1 MTGTSSERTIA
12 KRRLELLERTTG
24 RQMREA
30 LLEVGTHL
38 GWNPQTVVQ
47 ISEAVT
53 GRAWQRCGP
62 RDIVRVAKVLLQIA
76 TALRSGSGRG
86 VSDLDVAANL
96 DGRDVASQRS
106 V

>member
-1 MTGTSSERTIA
+1 MA
-12 KRRLELLERTTG
+12 KRRVALLERTTG

-30 LLEVGTHL
+30 LLEAGSHL
-38 GWNPQTVVQ
+38 GWDQWTVVQ

-62 RDIVRVAKVLLQIA
+62 GDIVRVAKVLLQIA
-76 TALRSGSGRG
+76 TALRSGSGRAAY
-86 VSDLDVAANL
+86 DLDVAANL
-96 DGRDVASQRS
+96 DGRDVARQRS